1 MSTCLDWFASCYN
14 AGMQASRQVK
24 ILSVRLPAS
33 EIRRVKSAA
42 ANRGITVQEAV
53 HQALDVWLSTFPS
66 ARPDHLADLQ
76 GSLADIDVEKLMRE
90 DRDAELAADR
100 RW

>member
-1 MSTCLDWFASCYN
+1 MPASK
-14 AGMQASRQVK
+14 QLK

-42 ANRGITVQEAV
+42 AGRGITVQDAV
-53 HQALDVWLSTFPS
+53 HQALDSWLSAFPNTR
-66 ARPDHLADLQ
+66 ADRLADLQ
-76 GSLADIDVEKLMRE
+76 GSLADIDVEKLMRD

>member
-1 MSTCLDWFASCYN
+1 
-14 AGMQASRQVK
+14 MQGSKQIK
-24 ILSVRLPAS
+24 IVTVRLPAS

-42 ANRGITVQEAV
+42 AGRGITVQEAV
-53 HQALDVWLSTFPS
+53 HQALDAWLSTFPS
-66 ARPDHLADLQ
+66 TGADHLTDLE
-76 GSLADIDVEKLMRE
+76 GSLADVNVERLMRE

>member
-1 MSTCLDWFASCYN
+1 
-14 AGMQASRQVK
+14 MQASRQIKV
-24 ILSVRLPAS
+24 LSVRLPAS

-42 ANRGITVQEAV
+42 AGRGITVQEAV
-53 HQALDVWLSTFPS
+53 QQALDSWLSTVPIS
-66 ARPDHLADLQ
+66 RADNLNNLQ
-76 GSLADIDVEKLMRE
+76 GSLAGIDVEKLMRE